1 MPPTLALIPNPI
13 SCRQTGGMFR
23 LDRATPLILHGD
35 TPEMRKTVDT
45 VNDLWAH
52 LSGLGLP
59 IVDAEDGIGSPL
71 GIHLAVVRR
80 GKGASNETY
89 RLSVKESGIWIE
101 AHGLPGLF
109 YGLQTLWQMIPP
121 GRRLDDG
128 IMVGGVEIDDRPRFS
143 WRGMHLDVSRH
154 FMPVDFIRKFIDLL
168 ARHKMNVFHW
178 HLTDDQGWR
187 LEIKRYPRLT
197 DVSAWRSEAGGNR
210 YGGFYTQDDVRDI
223 VEYARRRFVTIVPE
237 IEMPGHA
244 RAVLAAY
251 PHLSCT
257 GGPFEVAITW
267 GIFDDVFCAGN
278 DKTFQFL
285 ENVLTEVIDLFPG
298 PFIHIG
304 GDECPKTRWQE
315 HDLCQTRILRENLM
329 NEDELQAWFISRIA
343 RFLSARDKRLI
354 GWDEIL
360 EGGAPEGAA
369 VMAWRG
375 VDKGIAAARAGCDVV
390 MTPTSH
396 CYFDYYQATDNEPK
410 AIGGHLPLETV
421 YAFEPMPEGLTLD
434 ESRRILGGQGNIWTE
449 YMPDTRQ
456 VEYMAFPRACALAEV
471 LWSPRENRSYPD
483 FVSRLRHHL
492 LRLDALGVNYRPLT
506 Q

>member
-1 MPPTLALIPNPI
+1 MEMRPVMPHTLALVPNPVT
-13 SCRQTGGMFR
+13 CRETGGTFR

-35 TPEMRKTVDT
+35 TPEMRRTVDSFNEMCAQT
-45 VNDLWAH
+45 FGVE
-52 LSGLGLP
+52 LP
-59 IVDAEDGIGSPL
+59 IVGAEDGIGSPI
-71 GIHLAVVRR
+71 GVHLAVVRR

-89 RLSVKESGIWIE
+89 RLSAKESGVWIE
-101 AHGLPGLF
+101 AHGTPGLF
-109 YGLQTLWQMIPP
+109 YGLQTFLQMIPSE
-121 GRRLDDG
+121 RRLDDG
-128 IMVGGVEIDDRPRFS
+128 IMITGVEIDDRPRFT

-168 ARHKMNVFHW
+168 AHHKMNVFHW

-197 DVSAWRSEAGGNR
+197 DVAAWRSETGGNR
-210 YGGFYTQDDVRDI
+210 YGGFYTQDDIRNI
-223 VEYARRRFVTIVPE
+223 VAYARRHFVTIVPE

-257 GGPFEVAITW
+257 GGPFEVATTW

-285 ENVLTEVIDLFPG
+285 ENVLTE
-298 PFIHIG
+298 FIHIG
-304 GDECPKTRWQE
+304 GDECPKARWQE

-329 NEDELQAWFISRIA
+329 DENELQSWFISRIA
-343 RFLSARDKRLI
+343 RFLSDRDKRLI

-360 EGGAPEGAA
+360 EGGAPEGGA

-375 VDKGIAAARAGCDVV
+375 INKGIEAARAGCDVV

-396 CYFDYYQATDNEPK
+396 CYFDYYQAKDNEPR

-421 YAFEPMPEGLTLD
+421 YSFEPMPDGLTLD
-434 ESRRILGGQGNIWTE
+434 EGRHILGGQGNIWTE
-449 YMPDTRQ
+449 YMPDTRH
-456 VEYMAFPRACALAEV
+456 VEYMTFPRACAMAEV
-471 LWSPRENRSYPD
+471 LWSPRESRSYPD

-492 LRLDALGVNYRPLT
+492 LRLGALGVNYRPLT
-506 Q
+506 P

>member
-1 MPPTLALIPNPI
+1 
-13 SCRQTGGMFR
+13 
-23 LDRATPLILHGD
+23 
-35 TPEMRKTVDT
+35 
-45 VNDLWAH
+45 
-52 LSGLGLP
+52 
-59 IVDAEDGIGSPL
+59 
-71 GIHLAVVRR
+71 
-80 GKGASNETY
+80 
-89 RLSVKESGIWIE
+89 
-101 AHGLPGLF
+101 
-109 YGLQTLWQMIPP
+109 
-121 GRRLDDG
+121 
-128 IMVGGVEIDDRPRFS
+128 
-143 WRGMHLDVSRH
+143 
-154 FMPVDFIRKFIDLL
+154 
-168 ARHKMNVFHW
+168 MNVFHW

-210 YGGFYTQDDVRDI
+210 YGGFYTQDAVRDI

-257 GGPFEVAITW
+257 GGPFEVATTW

-278 DKTFQFL
+278 DKTFPFL

-304 GDECPKTRWQE
+304 GDECPKVRWQE

-329 NEDELQAWFISRIA
+329 NEDELQAWFVSRIA
-343 RFLSARDKRLI
+343 RFLSAREKRLI

-421 YAFEPMPEGLTLD
+421 YAFEPMPDGLTLD
-434 ESRRILGGQGNIWTE
+434 EGRRILGGQGNIWTE

-471 LWSPRENRSYPD
+471 LWSPRENRTFPD

-506 Q
+506 P